1 MTPVCV
7 QVDHDKALLRS
18 RVGRLSGAA
27 AVERFD
33 AAVAAAEPSARP
45 RSTSSRSSSSAAAH
59 RRNRASLSPH
69 TSPSASPM
77 ASPGG
82 VPAVPAV
89 DADAPGPTVPPPDG
103 NEQLLH
109 QLLLDPNFR
118 LPLGAA
124 AERWEAVMDA
134 TGERLPAPAL
144 DVRSAGPGA
153 LRAHVTAVAQDALA
167 DSALAQLSAAP
178 TGAPPAALA
187 VARQAAFAQV
197 ADVLAELAAEVFE
210 AIPAR
215 AAEEAGRERFE
226 RDTLH
231 AAFEGASTLQA
242 CVAVVAGLLDNT
254 VQLVLQVCT
263 ITFYPVPVE
272 SRSEPQHACFVPT
285 RHVGSVDF
293 CTTKY
298 SLAGPLTSMLACTA
312 RPH

>member
-1 MTPVCV
+1 MHCVVHAGLHWNDDDSITACV

-45 RSTSSRSSSSAAAH
+45 RSASSRSSSSAAAP

-69 TSPSASPM
+69 TSPSASPI
-77 ASPGG
+77 ATPGG

-89 DADAPGPTVPPPDG
+89 DTDAPGPTVPPPDG

-134 TGERLPAPAL
+134 TGERLPAPPL
-144 DVRSAGPGA
+144 DVRSGPGA
-153 LRAHVTAVAQDALA
+153 LRAHVTAAAQDALA
-167 DSALAQLSAAP
+167 DAALAQLAGAP
-178 TGAPPAALA
+178 AGAPPAALA
-187 VARQAAFAQV
+187 AARQAAFAQV

-215 AAEEAGRERFE
+215 AAEDAGRARFE
-226 RDTLH
+226 RETLH
-231 AAFEGASTLQA
+231 AAFEGAASLQA

-254 VQLVLQVCT
+254 VQLVLQVCNVH
-263 ITFYPVPVE
+263 P
-272 SRSEPQHACFVPT
+272 
-285 RHVGSVDF
+285 
-293 CTTKY
+293 
-298 SLAGPLTSMLACTA
+298 GP
-312 RPH
+312 